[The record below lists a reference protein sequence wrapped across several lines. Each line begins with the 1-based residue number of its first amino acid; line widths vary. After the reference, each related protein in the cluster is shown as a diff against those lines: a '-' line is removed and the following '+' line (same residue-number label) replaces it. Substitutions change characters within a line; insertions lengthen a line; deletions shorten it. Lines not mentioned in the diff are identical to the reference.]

1 MNDYERI
8 EKALA
13 FLAENVEDQPDLDRA
28 AAELGLSPFH
38 FQRLFTRW
46 VGVSPKKFLQY
57 LSLDRAKKCLA
68 GAGSVLDASLEAGL
82 SGPGRLHDL
91 FVAYEAVTPGEF
103 KRRGEGL
110 DIAWGWAL
118 SPFGEALVMTT
129 ARGICGLAFAMP
141 GDDGKEAALEDMK
154 MRWPGAKYREDTRAV
169 GKLAA
174 RLFDPA
180 RKPGD
185 DLKIVLYGSPWQ
197 IKVWEAL
204 LSIPPGQLVAYD
216 DIALRIGSPS
226 ASRAV
231 GTAVGAN
238 PISWLVPCHR
248 VIRKSG
254 AISHYHWGRPRKLA
268 MIGWEAAHAEN
279 AGSPGMAGAAAHG

>member
-1 MNDYERI
+1 MNDYDRI
-8 EKALA
+8 AKALA
-13 FLAENVEDQPDLDRA
+13 YLEGSIDDQPDLDRV
-28 AAELGLSPFH
+28 AAEIGLSPFH

-91 FVAYEAVTPGEF
+91 FVAHEAVTPGEF

-110 DIAWGWAL
+110 EIAWGWAQ
-118 SPFGEALVMTT
+118 SPFGDALVMTT

-141 GDDGKEAALEDMK
+141 GDDGRAEALADMK
-154 MRWPGAKYREDTRAV
+154 ARWPGADYREDARAV

-185 DLKIVLYGSPWQ
+185 DLKLVLYGSPWQ

-204 LSIPPGQLVAYD
+204 LAIPPGQLVAYD
-216 DIALRIGSPS
+216 DIAARIGSPS

-231 GTAVGAN
+231 GSAVGAN

-248 VIRKSG
+248 VIRKTG
-254 AISHYHWGRPRKLA
+254 VISHYHWGRPRKLA
-268 MIGWEAAHAEN
+268 MIGWEAAQAE
-279 AGSPGMAGAAAHG
+279 AGMAAGAAHG

>member
-1 MNDYERI
+1 MSDYARI
-8 EKALA
+8 EKALGY
-13 FLAENVEDQPDLDRA
+13 LAANVDEQPDLDRV
-28 AAELGLSPFH
+28 AAEIGLSPFH

-57 LSLDRAKKCLA
+57 LSLGRAKECLA
-68 GAGSVLDASLEAGL
+68 QAGSVLDASFAAGL

-91 FVAYEAVTPGEF
+91 FVAHEAVTPGEY
-103 KRRGEGL
+103 KARGTGL
-110 DIAWGWAL
+110 EIFWGWAQ
-118 SPFGEALVMTT
+118 SPFGEALVLAT
-129 ARGICGLAFAMP
+129 ARGLCGLAFSS
-141 GDDGKEAALEDMK
+141 DDPAAKAATFADMQG
-154 MRWPGAKYREDTRAV
+154 RWPAATYREDAQAV
-169 GKLAA
+169 AKIAGHLFAEKRDESLKL
-174 RLFDPA
+174 
-180 RKPGD
+180 
-185 DLKIVLYGSPWQ
+185 VLYGSPWQ

-204 LSIPPGQLVAYD
+204 LAIPPGQLVSYD
-216 DIALRIGSPS
+216 DIAALIGAKR

-268 MIGWEAAHAEN
+268 MIGWEAAQAD
-279 AGSPGMAGAAAHG
+279 MAGQAAPG

>member
-1 MNDYERI
+1 MNDYDRI
-8 EKALA
+8 ARALA
-13 FLAENVEDQPDLDRA
+13 FLEENVDDQPDLDRA
-28 AAELGLSPFH
+28 AAEVGLSPFH

-57 LSLDRAKKCLA
+57 LSLDRAKECLA
-68 GAGSVLDASLEAGL
+68 GAGSVLDASFAAGL

-91 FVAYEAVTPGEF
+91 FVAHEAVTPGEY
-103 KRRGEGL
+103 KLRGAGL
-110 DIAWGWAL
+110 EISWGWAD
-118 SPFGEALVMTT
+118 SPFGEALVLTT

-141 GDDGKEAALEDMK
+141 GADGKRAAFDDMK
-154 MRWPGAKYREDTRAV
+154 RRWPDAKFREDPAEV
-169 GKLAA
+169 A
-174 RLFDPA
+174 RIASVLFDPA
-180 RKPGD
+180 ARKKGAR
-185 DLKIVLYGSPWQ
+185 LKLLLCGSPWQ

-204 LSIPPGQLVAYD
+204 LTIPQGKLVAYD
-216 DIALRIGSPS
+216 DIAQAVGKPS

-254 AISHYHWGRPRKLA
+254 AISHYHWGKPRKMA
-268 MIGWEAAHAEN
+268 MIGWEAAHAD
-279 AGSPGMAGAAAHG
+279 ASALAGAAAHG